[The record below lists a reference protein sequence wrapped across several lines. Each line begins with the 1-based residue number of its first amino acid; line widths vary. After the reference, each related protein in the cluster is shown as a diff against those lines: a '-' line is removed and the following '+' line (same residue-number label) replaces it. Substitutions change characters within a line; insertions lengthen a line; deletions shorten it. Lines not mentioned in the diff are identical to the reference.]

1 VNWIDGLITFVG
13 RQDNLAL
20 REAALFAFAENL
32 LMVIAALIAI
42 VVLIPR
48 NRPLNRRLPSRRQPR
63 ALVRVLVRDW
73 ASPRDSTGSRA
84 LRVPVI
90 RIR

>member
-1 VNWIDGLITFVG
+1 VNQGPVNWIDGLITFVG

-20 REAALFAFAENL
+20 REAALFAFAANL

-48 NRPLNRRLPSRRQPR
+48 NRPAQSKTPEQTP
-63 ALVRVLVRDW
+63 A
-73 ASPRDSTGSRA
+73 ASAGSRA
-84 LRVPVI
+84 RS
-90 RIR
+90 